1 MATARYLRILV
12 IDDDEVMTELLATV
26 LGIEGHTI
34 TTASSGEA
42 ALTLLSGQAFD
53 LVLTD
58 LQLPGLRGHA
68 LAAALRSALSA
79 SNASSRLLG
88 MSGSPPSGHELSAF
102 DAFLLKPFTAE
113 QFTAAAAGASSIP
126 PSQPLALDPGSPA
139 SLLAGV
145 VGPRPSVLD
154 ETVVARLAQQLP
166 AARLKELFELTLSD
180 ARLRLD
186 LIQKAQVANDL
197 NTVRREAHAVKGG
210 AGMVGASELHRLAEQ
225 LERAAAAGSVTDTAS
240 LEDFLA
246 ACVRLERMLET
257 RFN

>member
-1 MATARYLRILV
+1 MATAHHLRILV

-26 LGIEGHTI
+26 LGIEGHTV

-42 ALTLLSGQAFD
+42 ALALLSGQAFD

-113 QFTAAAAGASSIP
+113 QFAAAAAGASS
-126 PSQPLALDPGSPA
+126 QPLALGPGSPA
-139 SLLAGV
+139 SLLAGA
-145 VGPRPSVLD
+145 VGPGPSVLD

-186 LIQKAQVANDL
+186 LIQKAQAANDL
-197 NTVRREAHAVKGG
+197 DTVRREAHAINGG